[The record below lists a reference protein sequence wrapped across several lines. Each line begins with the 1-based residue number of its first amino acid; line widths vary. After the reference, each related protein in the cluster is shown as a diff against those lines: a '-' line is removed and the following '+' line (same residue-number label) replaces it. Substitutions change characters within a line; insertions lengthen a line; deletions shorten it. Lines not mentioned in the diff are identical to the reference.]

1 MSTGTQVTG
10 TGVGPSNTIA
20 LAIAQ
25 HETGTALAVE
35 LSEPANSAAVWRL
48 VVEVQTPEG
57 VYVLGAVRTL
67 PPASGDPA
75 ERVVLLAGCPG
86 AIGWRVTP
94 YGPAGAVANLRLSSS
109 RMSIA
114 GVNGG
119 ASAVT
124 PCNGSR
130 LARRRWP
137 APPAIPAIGAVIQP
151 TPGSLTKLYGNLDPA
166 AGGGVWFMLFDLAAL
181 PLPGAAP
188 RIASWPLAAGGA
200 AFSFIADPDGVPFD
214 TGIVWA
220 ISGAATVYAAPPPG
234 NPAIVQVEVY

>member
-35 LSEPANSAAVWRL
+35 MSEPSDSANVWRL
-48 VVEVQTPEG
+48 VVEVQTAEG

-67 PPASGDPA
+67 PPASGEPA

-86 AIGWRVTP
+86 ALGWRVTP

-119 ASAVT
+119 ASAIT

-130 LARRRWP
+130 LSRRTWP
-137 APPAIPAIGAVIQP
+137 APPAAFAATGVISA
-151 TPGSLTKLYGNLDPA
+151 TPRTLTKLYGHLDLA
-166 AGGGVWFMLFDLAAL
+166 APGGVWFQLFDKGAI
-181 PLPGAAP
+181 PIPGDVP
-188 RIASWPLAAGGA
+188 RIAAWPLAVAGA
-200 AFSFIADPDGVPFD
+200 PFSFFADPDGVDFD
-214 TGIVWA
+214 VGIAWG
-220 ISGAATVYAAPPPG
+220 ISIAPTVFAAVAQAAF
-234 NPAIVQVEVY
+234 VQAELY